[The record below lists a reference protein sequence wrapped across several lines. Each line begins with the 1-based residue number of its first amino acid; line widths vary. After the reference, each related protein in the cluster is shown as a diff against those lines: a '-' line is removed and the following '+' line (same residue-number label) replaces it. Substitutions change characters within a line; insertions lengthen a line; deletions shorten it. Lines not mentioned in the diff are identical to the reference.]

1 MKRMSVQEDQVHL
14 LRPAFIRTIII
25 NPHNQQLCN
34 SSYKMHLMLFCQS
47 SALQT
52 AVDSS
57 ISRLDPVFTVTSPES
72 SGPGIID
79 REALCLDVMRS
90 QVFYIMP

>member
-57 ISRLDPVFTVTSPES
+57 ISRLDPVFT
-72 SGPGIID
+72 IRD